1 MILEMAL
8 LHQLR
13 SWAEEKPSGFGA
25 SKEYKPSFSLEE
37 EAFLH
42 PRAQGDLTAVPCVEM
57 L

>member
-8 LHQLR
+8 LHQAELR

-37 EAFLH
+37 EACNH
-42 PRAQGDLTAVPCVEM
+42 QCVAT
-57 L
+57 